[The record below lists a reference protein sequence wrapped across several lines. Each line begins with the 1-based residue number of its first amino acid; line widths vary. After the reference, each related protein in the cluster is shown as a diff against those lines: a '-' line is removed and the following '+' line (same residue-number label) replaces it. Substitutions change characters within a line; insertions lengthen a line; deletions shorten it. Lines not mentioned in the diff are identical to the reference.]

1 MTDGFDLSRRQLLG
15 LGLTV
20 LCSAGVSAPV
30 LAAGEPAPATPAA
43 PAAAP
48 AAAGGEPL
56 PPLAKRLPKVPLVLD
71 LPAMGRRTGR
81 PGGSIVTLISRV
93 KDARMIT
100 VWGYARLVGYDQQL
114 EIVPDILE
122 SLDVEEG
129 RRFTLHLRPGHRW
142 SDGKPFTAEDF
153 RYFWEDIVLNKELTP
168 AGPEPFLLV
177 EGRPPLFEVIDD
189 VTVRYTWDKP
199 NSQFLPSL
207 AAARDPFIYR
217 PAHYLKHFHIRY
229 ADKAELDA
237 KVKKKK
243 ARSWAALHVKMDSLY
258 EAMNPSLPSLQP
270 WIATESSSDR
280 RLVMARNHYFH
291 RVDQT
296 GQQLPYADNV
306 VMNVV
311 ASGLIA
317 SQTQA
322 GQSDLQARGLSFSD
336 ITVLKRGG
344 ARSGIGTRLWPI
356 SMANQVALYPN
367 LTVSDPVWRTLLRD
381 VRFRRALSLGID
393 RDMINRV
400 LFFGMARPSNNA
412 VLAQSQLFRPEY
424 RTLWASYDPDYANR
438 LLDDMGLTDRRSDGI
453 RMIADDRPL
462 QIVVEAEGT
471 SQEQMDVLQL
481 VAETWQ
487 GIGVSLFAKA
497 SDRDI
502 MWKRALAGSLVMM
515 AANGY
520 DNGIPTSAMSPAERV
535 PADSSFL
542 SGMAWGAWR
551 DSEGK
556 AGERIDY
563 PPVYGLLTAFQNWLS
578 APDKAQREAAWRT
591 ILDIHVN
598 QVLTIGIVAGVHQ
611 PVAVRDNLINVPE
624 DALWGFDPGAFF
636 GIYHMDCFWFD
647 QQAKQGS

>member
-1 MTDGFDLSRRQLLG
+1 MSDRFELSRRGFLG
-15 LGLTV
+15 LGLTALSV
-20 LCSAGVSAPV
+20 AGAGPAAF
-30 LAAGEPAPATPAA
+30 AAGEAA
-43 PAAAP
+43 PAAAQDD
-48 AAAGGEPL
+48 AGGL
-56 PPLAKRLPKVPLVLD
+56 PPLAERLPKVPLVLD

-81 PGGSIVTLISRV
+81 PGGSISTLISRV

-114 EIVPDILE
+114 EIVPDILLG
-122 SLDVEEG
+122 LDVEEG
-129 RRFTLHLRPGHRW
+129 RRFTLHLRPGHKW
-142 SDGKPFTAEDF
+142 SDGEPFTAEDF
-153 RYFWEDIVLNKELTP
+153 RYFWEDIIQNNDLTP

-177 EGRPPLFEVIDD
+177 NGHPPVFEVIDE
-189 VTVRYTWDKP
+189 VTVRYTWEKP

-217 PAHYLKHFHIRY
+217 PAHYLRQFHIKY
-229 ADKAELDA
+229 ADKEKLAE

-243 ARSWAALHVKMDSLY
+243 SRSWAALHTKMDALY
-258 EAMNPSLPSLQP
+258 EAMNSDLPTLQP
-270 WIATESSSDR
+270 WGATASSSDR
-280 RLVMARNHYFH
+280 RLVMARNPYFH
-291 RVDQT
+291 RVDEK

-311 ASGLIA
+311 SSGLIA

-322 GQSDLQARGLSFSD
+322 GESDLQARGLSFSD
-336 ITVLKRGG
+336 ITVLKRGE
-344 ARSGIGTRLWPI
+344 ARSGIRTLLWPI

-367 LTVSDPVWRTLLRD
+367 LTAADPLWRKLLRD
-381 VRFRRALSLGID
+381 VSFRRALSLGID

-400 LFFGMARPSNNA
+400 LYFGLAKPSNNS
-412 VLAQSQLFRPEY
+412 VLSQSRLFRPEY
-424 RTLWASYDPDYANR
+424 QSLWASYDPDYANK
-438 LLDDMGLTDRRSDGI
+438 LLDDIGLTERRSDGI
-453 RMIADDRPL
+453 RMLDDDRPL

-481 VAETWQ
+481 VGETWHS
-487 GIGVSLFAKA
+487 IGVSLFVKA

-515 AANGY
+515 AANGF

-556 AGERIDY
+556 AGEQIDY
-563 PPVYGLLTAFQNWLS
+563 PPVYGLMTAFQNWLS
-578 APDKAQREAAWRT
+578 APDTASREAAWRT

-598 QVLTIGIVAGVHQ
+598 QVLTIGIVAGVQQ
-611 PVAVRDNLINVPE
+611 PVVARDTLVNVPQE
-624 DALWGFDPGAFF
+624 ALWGFDPGAFF

-647 QQAKQGS
+647 QKAKQGS